1 MTRTIPSSLSARA
14 GEAGKGFAV
23 VASEVKS
30 LAVQTAQATEQI
42 AAQIAAV
49 QTSTTDVVGAI
60 GRNAGRMQE
69 INRHTSAIAASVQ
82 QQNSATAQISRN
94 VEIAATGTNAILLV
108 LEEATAAITKTGG
121 SAETML
127 TTSQSVETAAADLR
141 EEVESFLRKVSA

>member
-1 MTRTIPSSLSARA
+1 M
-14 GEAGKGFAV
+14 
-23 VASEVKS
+23 
-30 LAVQTAQATEQI
+30 QTAQATEQI

-49 QTSTTDVVGAI
+49 QTSTTDVVDAI
-60 GRNAGRMQE
+60 GRNAGRMQD

-94 VEIAATGTNAILLV
+94 VEIAAIGTNAILLV

-127 TTSQSVETAAADLR
+127 TASQSVETAAANLR
-141 EEVESFLRKVSA
+141 DEVEGFLRKVSA